1 MESQS
6 DESAMS
12 HGVREVLNKR
22 LPTSLARK
30 AKEGLLAVDEL
41 EQLLYDAGSDMA
53 EVQAVI
59 DEYLR
64 LFGG

>member
-41 EQLLYDAGSDMA
+41 EQLLYDAG
-53 EVQAVI
+53 
-59 DEYLR
+59 
-64 LFGG
+64 